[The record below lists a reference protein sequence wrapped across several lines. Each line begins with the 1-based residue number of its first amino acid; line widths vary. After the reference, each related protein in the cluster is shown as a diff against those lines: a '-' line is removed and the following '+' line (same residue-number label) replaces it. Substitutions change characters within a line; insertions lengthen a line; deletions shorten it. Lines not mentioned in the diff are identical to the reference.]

1 MCKKVLISMLMLG
14 ICMVGFSQTNTGNIS
29 NPKDA
34 AKVAVENSQK
44 ELLDKM
50 QRRLKDRNEPKP
62 NKEFNKLTEAQQFLF
77 KESLIDSVLK
87 AKSHNLKDVFRKL
100 CDKANMP
107 TDFVYEG
114 INLGEITYKTIESG
128 KKQGQIDS
136 TTLIVPVTFQ
146 THTIAKEGVS
156 NAKYT
161 TTFKW
166 EVKVKQ
172 DKKTG
177 EYQIK
182 DSVLVSSVATPVQFL
197 NSDKRNMKDASLSA
211 IVEWYENLP
220 QTLDKQ
226 YAIQSVTAIRA
237 MKVSPSDIKMDLPQ
251 GRTFTVSDVPAITI
265 SIDPYQFINESDKQL
280 YTDPVASLTVAP
292 VFNVTIDES
301 NRNASVSVEY
311 TEKGIAKPI
320 FDKEKETRRNKADAV
335 VAEFAQMLASYV
347 ASRDA
352 GKKADIEGLF
362 NSEDN
367 VVEVSYLRKNGTERI
382 TTKPVQK
389 YLSLLKGTDLNM
401 VVDDVEVLNPN
412 WDSVIYTVNQKF
424 HSKPYSDNTIKK
436 IHMTYDPAKGTYII
450 NKLEV
455 VPSSTKLID

>member
-1 MCKKVLISMLMLG
+1 
-14 ICMVGFSQTNTGNIS
+14 MVGFSQTNTGNTS

-34 AKVAVENSQK
+34 AKAAVETSQK

-87 AKSHNLKDVFRKL
+87 AKSHNLKDVFGKL

-107 TDFVYEG
+107 TNFYYEG
-114 INLGEITYKTIESG
+114 VSIGNITYKTIESG
-128 KKQGQIDS
+128 KNQGQIDS
-136 TTLIVPVTFQ
+136 TTLIVPVSFQ
-146 THTIAKEGVS
+146 AHTIAKDGVS
-156 NAKYT
+156 NVKYT
-161 TTFKW
+161 VTFKW
-166 EVKVKQ
+166 EVKVKL

-182 DSVLVSSVATPVQFL
+182 EPVLVSSVATPVQFL
-197 NSDKRNMKDASLSA
+197 NSDKRDMKDAALSA

-226 YAIQSVTAIRA
+226 YANQSVTAIKA
-237 MKVSPSDIKMDLPQ
+237 MQVSPGDIKVDLPQ

-265 SIDPYQFINESDKQL
+265 DIDPYQFINENDKSL
-280 YTDPVASLTVAP
+280 YTNPVASLTIAP
-292 VFNVTIDES
+292 VFNVTVDES
-301 NRNASVSVEY
+301 NKNASVSVEY
-311 TEKGIAKPI
+311 TEKGIVKPI
-320 FDKEKETRRNKADAV
+320 LDNEKEMRRNKADAV
-335 VAEFAQMLASYV
+335 VAEFAQKLASYV
-347 ASRDA
+347 TSRDA
-352 GKKADIEGLF
+352 GNKADIEGIF
-362 NSEDN
+362 NSEGN
-367 VVEVSYLRKNGTERI
+367 EVEVSYLRQNGTERI

-389 YLSLLKGTDLNM
+389 YLSLLKGADLNM

-436 IHMTYDPAKGTYII
+436 IHMTYDPAKETYVI
-450 NKLEV
+450 NKVEV

>member
-34 AKVAVENSQK
+34 AKAAVENNQK
-44 ELLDKM
+44 ELLGKM

-87 AKSHNLKDVFRKL
+87 AKSHNLKDVFGKL

-107 TDFVYEG
+107 ADFIYEG
-114 INLGEITYKTIESG
+114 VNIGSITYKTIESG
-128 KKQGQIDS
+128 KNQGQIDS
-136 TTLIVPVTFQ
+136 TTLIVPVSFQ
-146 THTIAKEGVS
+146 AHTIAKDGVS
-156 NAKYT
+156 NVKYM

-172 DKKTG
+172 DKKTR

-182 DSVLVSSVATPVQFL
+182 DPVLVSSVATPIQFL
-197 NSDKRNMKDASLSA
+197 NSDKRDMKDAALSA

-226 YAIQSVTAIRA
+226 YANQSVTAIKA
-237 MKVSPSDIKMDLPQ
+237 MQVSPGDIKVDLPQ

-265 SIDPYQFINESDKQL
+265 DIDPYQFINENDKSL
-280 YTDPVASLTVAP
+280 YTNPVASLTIAP
-292 VFNVTIDES
+292 VFNVTVDES
-301 NRNASVSVEY
+301 NKNASVSVEY
-311 TEKGIAKPI
+311 TEKGIVKPI
-320 FDKEKETRRNKADAV
+320 LDNEKEMRRNKADAV
-335 VAEFAQMLASYV
+335 VAEFAQKLASYV
-347 ASRDA
+347 TSRDA
-352 GKKADIEGLF
+352 GNKADIEGLF
-362 NSEDN
+362 NSEGN
-367 VVEVSYLRKNGTERI
+367 EVEVSYLRQNGTERI

-389 YLSLLKGTDLNM
+389 YLSLLKGADLNM

-436 IHMTYDPAKGTYII
+436 IHMTYDPAKETYVI
-450 NKLEV
+450 NKVEV